1 MPPLLYTFQSF
12 ARLTRLQAAILFVD
26 IGMGDFPMTNIS
38 KEGMAIAP
46 GVVETIISLAVRD
59 VDGVVGVGHPTTGI
73 LGLFQNKAEV
83 AGVEINPADDGS
95 LEVGLNIT
103 VLNGRPMTE
112 IADQVRTA
120 VSDAVL
126 TQVGLSVSRVDV
138 TVDGVIFKD

>member
-1 MPPLLYTFQSF
+1 
-12 ARLTRLQAAILFVD
+12 
-26 IGMGDFPMTNIS
+26 MTNIS

-59 VDGVVGVGHPTTGI
+59 VDGVMSVGNPTTGI

-83 AGVEINPADDGS
+83 AGVDVNPAEDGS

-103 VLNGRPMTE
+103 VLYGRPIDE
-112 IADQVRTA
+112 LASSVRTA

-126 TQVGLSVSRVDV
+126 TQVGLNVSRVDV
-138 TVDGVIFKD
+138 TVDGVVFKD

>member
-1 MPPLLYTFQSF
+1 
-12 ARLTRLQAAILFVD
+12 
-26 IGMGDFPMTNIS
+26 MTNIS

-59 VDGVVGVGHPTTGI
+59 VDGVVSVGHPTTGI

-83 AGVEINPADDGS
+83 AGVEINPTDDGS

-103 VLNGRPMTE
+103 VLYGKSMTE
-112 IADQVRTA
+112 VAEQVRTA